1 MYEVNTLVYATV
13 ELGNT
18 PEQRS
23 ARENT
28 LLEFFAVHARCLNDF
43 LWHDRGDRQPRDA
56 FAADFCAPGDWERV
70 RDDLPQ
76 AALEDVRN
84 RRRFGR
90 EIMHL
95 TYDRIDGDGEDKR
108 WPCGAVVLEVAG
120 ALREFA
126 TRSPADRLDPR
137 APSPYSACGRRWNPP
152 RGTPSPTCASA
163 SSPARRAWTRGSS
176 ATSRAGRSTSA
187 RSRRAGTP
195 SRCVSTGR
203 AALAAPG
210 GVAVDEHEVRAG
222 RRVVHLDPVA
232 PTEGPTQRQA
242 VVPDPEPPHPGD
254 DGRGDQDGEDREDEG
269 QQHPQ
274 RRTPR
279 RP

>member
-28 LLEFFAVHARCLNDF
+28 LLESFAVHARCLNDF

-108 WPCGAVVLEVAG
+108 WPGGAVVLEVAG

-126 TRSPADRLDPR
+126 TRSLADRLDPASR
-137 APSPYSACGRRWNPP
+137 ESLLSLPEALEPASGDPIADVRIGFVTGATGMDARQFRNVTG
-152 RGTPSPTCASA
+152 GTINF
-163 SSPARRAWTRGSS
+163 REIQ
-176 ATSRAGRSTSA
+176 AG
-187 RSRRAGTP
+187 G
-195 SRCVSTGR
+195 
-203 AALAAPG
+203 
-210 GVAVDEHEVRAG
+210 
-222 RRVVHLDPVA
+222 DP
-232 PTEGPTQRQA
+232 
-242 VVPDPEPPHPGD
+242 D
-254 DGRGDQDGEDREDEG
+254 
-269 QQHPQ
+269 
-274 RRTPR
+274 
-279 RP
+279 

>member
-1 MYEVNTLVYATV
+1 VAFPKDISPDRLREWAKEHLMYEVSTLVYATA

-28 LLEFFAVHARCLNDF
+28 LLESFAVHARCLNDF
-43 LWHDRGDRQPRDA
+43 LWHDRSDKKPRDA

-76 AALEDVRN
+76 TALEDVRA

-108 WPCGAVVLEVAG
+108 WLCGAVMLEVAG

-126 TRSPADRLDPR
+126 ARSLADRLD
-137 APSPYSACGRRWNPP
+137 AE
-152 RGTPSPTCASA
+152 
-163 SSPARRAWTRGSS
+163 
-176 ATSRAGRSTSA
+176 SRESLLVLRET
-187 RSRRAGTP
+187 
-195 SRCVSTGR
+195 
-203 AALAAPG
+203 L
-210 GVAVDEHEVRAG
+210 E
-222 RRVVHLDPVA
+222 
-232 PTEGPTQRQA
+232 
-242 VVPDPEPPHPGD
+242 PDPGASLADLRIGFITGATGMDARQFRNVTGGTINFREIQAGPPIR
-254 DGRGDQDGEDREDEG
+254 GR
-269 QQHPQ
+269 P
-274 RRTPR
+274 
-279 RP
+279 